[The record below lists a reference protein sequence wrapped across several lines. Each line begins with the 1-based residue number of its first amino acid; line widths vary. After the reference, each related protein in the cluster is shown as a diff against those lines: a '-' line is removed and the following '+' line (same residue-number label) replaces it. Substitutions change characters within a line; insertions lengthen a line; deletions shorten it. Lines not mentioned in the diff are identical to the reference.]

1 MVSVIAGQTH
11 SIQLFRGEVE
21 LISTDVYRAL
31 FFDAQTF
38 YPSPMDK
45 IPPRNI

>member
-1 MVSVIAGQTH
+1 MSDAIKTSYSVIAGQTH

-21 LISTDVYRAL
+21 LIPTDVYRAL

-38 YPSPMDK
+38 YPLPY
-45 IPPRNI
+45 